1 MDPAQRATLSLTLT
15 VPPGMK
21 AAASGQ
27 RQQETTLPG
36 GRLLPMLIDDLISP
50 LVQLTLALPQ
60 ARERARVR

>member
-1 MDPAQRATLSLTLT
+1 MFGNSRALFGDLCL
-15 VPPGMK
+15 
-21 AAASGQ
+21 
-27 RQQETTLPG
+27 TLPG